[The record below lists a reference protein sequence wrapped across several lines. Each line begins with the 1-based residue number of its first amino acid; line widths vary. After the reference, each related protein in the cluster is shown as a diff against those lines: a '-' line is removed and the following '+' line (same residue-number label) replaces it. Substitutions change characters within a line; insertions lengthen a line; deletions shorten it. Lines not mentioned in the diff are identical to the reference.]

1 METKQTEL
9 QQLNERRNQLQTRLN
24 ALKDEKIALQ
34 RRKADELQ
42 LSVAIEELNIRV
54 GELSESLTQVP
65 SQSLA

>member
-54 GELSESLTQVP
+54 GELSESLTQVL
-65 SQSLA
+65 S